1 MTIIEW
7 VQFSVLIVAIVL
19 SITLSII
26 VLLKSIREG
35 FTRKRTATFVLA
47 LGLLFIIYLAYYA
60 QEIHPADGVQI
71 MLVIGLVAVTGVYAL
86 FTARQANASEK
97 MAEEMREQRIMSSR
111 PVIIQ
116 KAIHEG
122 EKKVRAIEDSFDHDY
137 FSHFEIYNA
146 GNSPAIELELLLLD
160 KDKKLLIKQRET
172 FLRTGD
178 AIKDFYPTVL
188 GEHVNSD
195 CYLLCRYQ
203 SIQSI
208 GTKPSWYQ
216 TWLPFKPVK
225 SQNKDYI
232 YVQSGELEFEEV
244 FEKKSY

>member
-1 MTIIEW
+1 MVVNSWIAANLIWITLAIAIVVLIYLVFTIIQTIRKKRRF
-7 VQFSVLIVAIVL
+7 VSQLNIILLI
-19 SITLSII
+19 
-26 VLLKSIREG
+26 
-35 FTRKRTATFVLA
+35 
-47 LGLLFIIYLAYYA
+47 LGLTFLIFLTYYA
-60 QEIHPADGVQI
+60 SEIEGADWGQI
-71 MLVIGLVAVTGVYAL
+71 ILMLGLVIVTALYA
-86 FTARQANASEK
+86 SSSVK
-97 MAEEMREQRIMSSR
+97 MAEEMKEQRIMSSR

-116 KAIHEG
+116 KAVPLRFID
-122 EKKVRAIEDSFDHDY
+122 EDTGPSDNFH
-137 FSHFEIYNA
+137 IYNA
-146 GNSPAIELELLLLD
+146 GNGPAIGLEILLLD

-216 TWLPFKPVK
+216 TWLRFKPVK
-225 SQNKDYI
+225 SQSKDYI